1 MEGESRIDEAL
12 NLLNTAAKEKKN
24 EISKLITER
33 YSDLKDTIVSQ
44 SKTMVNDHPFL
55 IAGGIAAAGLG
66 LGYLIGRKQR
76 T

>member
-33 YSDLKDTIVSQ
+33 YGDLRNTLVSQ
-44 SKTMVNDHPFL
+44 GKTMMNEHPML
-55 IAGGIAAAGLG
+55 ILSGIASSALVIGFLLG
-66 LGYLIGRKQR
+66 KRR
-76 T
+76 S

>member
-33 YSDLKDTIVSQ
+33 YSDLRDTIVSQ
-44 SKTMVNDHPFL
+44 SKTMINDHPML
-55 IAGGIAAAGLG
+55 VVGSIAAAGLG